1 MATRRNLKSFFSTQ
15 RHVNLIYF
23 VDAAKTKTI
32 RVSLRTASIVMMASA
47 FVVIW
52 AFFAGVLLLRMQAKQ
67 SDLRAELSTSRSVIF
82 EYQTLHDGVFEQAYP
97 ELNERRYSGKPASKP
112 TGAEVGTGGVTGV
125 ITDTPEKAKVIVRE
139 DHKSPVSLSNP
150 SIVPR
155 DGGFELFFDLRNREA
170 TLKAE
175 GYIWAV
181 AGLEKLGGERLNV
194 TIPKTMTLSTTG
206 EPLNTDQ
213 GQRFGIRRYSRRSF
227 VFALPPHF
235 EGRVLT
241 VDIAF
246 AGNGDNYRSSYTIP
260 VNMRFSHLA
269 SSQAL
274 SAKKPVITKPVT
286 TPVTTPIAAPTAI
299 IKPAV
304 VPSAPEASEASK
316 ASKAS
321 EEEG

>member
-47 FVVIW
+47 VVVIW
-52 AFFAGVLLLRMQAKQ
+52 AFFAGALLLRMQAKQ

-97 ELNERRYSGKPASKP
+97 ELNERRYSGKSAAKP
-112 TGAEVGTGGVTGV
+112 TGAEVGIRGVTGV
-125 ITDTPEKAKVIVRE
+125 ITDTLEKAKVIARE

-150 SIVPR
+150 TIVPR

-170 TLKAE
+170 ALKAE

-181 AGLEKLGGERLNV
+181 AAMEKLGGEHLKV
-194 TIPKTMTLSTTG
+194 TVPKTMTVSTTG

-227 VFALPPHF
+227 VFALPSHF

-246 AGNGDNYRSSYTIP
+246 AGDGDKYRSSYTIP
-260 VNMRFSHLA
+260 VNLRFSHLA

-286 TPVTTPIAAPTAI
+286 KAVTTPIAAPTAI

-304 VPSAPEASEASK
+304 VPSAPEAP
-316 ASKAS
+316 KAS

>member
-125 ITDTPEKAKVIVRE
+125 ITDTPEKAKVIARE
-139 DHKSPVSLSNP
+139 DSKSPVSLSNP
-150 SIVPR
+150 TIVPR
-155 DGGFELFFDLRNREA
+155 DGGFELFFDLRNRQA
-170 TLKAE
+170 ALKAE

-181 AGLEKLGGERLNV
+181 AAMEKLGGERLNV
-194 TIPKTMTLSTTG
+194 TVPKTMTVSTTG
-206 EPLNTDQ
+206 EPLNRDQ

-246 AGNGDNYRSSYTIP
+246 SGDGDKYHSSYMIP

-269 SSQAL
+269 SSQGL
-274 SAKKPVITKPVT
+274 SAKKPVITMPVT
-286 TPVTTPIAAPTAI
+286 KPIVAPTAI
-299 IKPAV
+299 IKPVAA
-304 VPSAPEASEASK
+304 PPAPEASE
-316 ASKAS
+316 
-321 EEEG
+321 EEG